1 MKSIHL
7 VHLYPREMNIY
18 GDTGNRLVMEQRLL
32 ARGIEVKV
40 SLVGIGDFIPEDT
53 DIIIGGGG
61 QDAGQSV
68 VQHDLAK
75 KANDLQKLAGDGAV
89 MLMVCGLY
97 QLFGRRFVTGEG
109 EEIQGINLLPLETI
123 AGKTRYIGNTLYEI
137 TRGKSGFEIVGYEN
151 HSGLTYLDDPAYSF
165 ARVKKGAGNNGQ
177 DGTEGCVVNNVI
189 GTYSH
194 GPILSKNPEFAD
206 ELIRRALMRKY
217 GEAELVRLDDTLEH
231 TAANLA
237 KKRPR

>member
-1 MKSIHL
+1 MRTVNL
-7 VHLYPREMNIY
+7 VHLYPKEMNIY
-18 GDTGNRLVMEQRLL
+18 GDTGNSLVLQQRLI
-32 ARGIEVKV
+32 ARDIEVKFTH
-40 SLVGIGDFIPEDT
+40 VGIGDFIPTDT

-68 VQHDLAK
+68 VQHDLAA
-75 KANDLQKLAGDGAV
+75 KANDLHKLAADGVV

-109 EEIQGINLLPLETI
+109 EEITGINLLPLETI
-123 AGKTRYIGNTLYEI
+123 AGKTRHIGNTIYEI
-137 TRGKSGFEIVGYEN
+137 KRGKTKFEIVGYEN
-151 HSGLTYLDDPAYSF
+151 HSGLTYLDDPANAF
-165 ARVKKGAGNNGQ
+165 ARVSKGAGNNGQ
-177 DGTEGCVVNNVI
+177 DRTEGCLLNNVI

-206 ELIRRALMRKY
+206 ELIRRALKRKY
-217 GEAELVRLDDTLEH
+217 GDIELHSLDDYLEH
-231 TAANLA
+231 KAAELA